1 MSPTGKAQP
10 TSTTIPMPDPLPRPP
25 AARPDEARRG
35 GARFADFAAA
45 LRDVEAAAGRLDKA
59 DRLVAF
65 FADAPDDDAARAA
78 RYASGRVFPL
88 ADERTVDVGF
98 AAIRTAVAGLTGAEP
113 DALRAALVRLGDPGD
128 VAAEA
133 MGERPA
139 SELTLGD
146 AEHAFEAI
154 AATRGS
160 KARAARV
167 GETLGRLGTDEARFF
182 VRLLAGDLR
191 TGMLAGGVEL
201 ALSRAYAATIGDVQR
216 AHMLTGDIGETAVLA
231 RHGRLGTAA
240 MRPFAP
246 VRFMLASPAED
257 AADVARQVDAPFLV
271 EDKFDGIRAQAH
283 IGPDTPAEHAPGV
296 DGPTDLHGATVE
308 TDAGTVRVALFS
320 RTLDA
325 IGGAF
330 PDLTAPLA
338 ALSFPGG
345 LVLDGEIVPV
355 GPDGRIA
362 PFQTL
367 QPRLGRKTVTAA
379 MLADA
384 PVAFVVYDVLA
395 AGGETLLDQP
405 LAERRARLDA
415 LALPPAGPGS
425 PGDAPLVDVRVARS
439 AVTEVGTADGLDAA
453 FDAAQARGNEGL
465 MVKRPASPYL
475 PGRRG
480 RDWLKLKKALAT
492 LDVVVVSVE
501 VGSGARR
508 HLLSDV
514 TFAVRGDDGAL
525 LTVGKAYSGLTD
537 AELTELTA
545 WFEAHTVQ
553 TFAHGKVRIVEPEI
567 VVEVAFDRVQPSPR
581 HKSGYALRFPR
592 IVRLRPD
599 KPVAEIDTLATV
611 AALATTS
618 ATGTSTTDTSTTDA
632 L

>member
-1 MSPTGKAQP
+1 
-10 TSTTIPMPDPLPRPP
+10 MPD
-25 AARPDEARRG
+25 
-35 GARFADFAAA
+35 ARFADFASA
-45 LRDVEAAAGRLDKA
+45 LRDVEAASGRLEKA

-65 FADAPDDDAARAA
+65 LAAASDDDAARAA
-78 RYASGRVFPL
+78 RDASGRVFPL

-98 AAIRTAVAGLTGAEP
+98 AAVRTAVADVTGTEP
-113 DALRAALVRLGDPGD
+113 DSLRAALVRLGDPGD

-146 AEHAFEAI
+146 VEHAFEQI
-154 AATRGS
+154 AETRGS
-160 KARAARV
+160 TARAALV

-182 VRLLAGDLR
+182 VRLLSGDLR

-201 ALSRAYAATIGDVQR
+201 ALSRAYDATIGDVQR

-231 RHGRLGTAA
+231 RHSMLATAA
-240 MRPFAP
+240 MRPFHP

-257 AADVARQVDAPFLV
+257 AADVARQVEVPFLV

-283 IGPDTPAEHAPGV
+283 VGFETPAERAPGT
-296 DGPTDLHGATVE
+296 DGPVDLHGVTVE
-308 TDAGTVRVALFS
+308 TDAGVVRVALFS

-338 ALSFPGG
+338 ALNVSGG

-367 QPRLGRKTVTAA
+367 QPRLGRKKVTDA
-379 MLADA
+379 MLADM

-395 AGGETLLDQP
+395 SGGETLLDTP
-405 LAERRARLDA
+405 LVERRARLDA
-415 LALPPAGPGS
+415 LGLPPA
-425 PGDAPLVDVRVARS
+425 DAPTPDVRVFQS
-439 AVTEVGTADGLDAA
+439 VVTRVETEDGLDAA

-465 MVKRPASPYL
+465 MIKRPDSSYL
-475 PGRRG
+475 PGHRG

-501 VGSGARR
+501 VGSGGRK
-508 HLLSDV
+508 HLLSDF

-537 AELTELTA
+537 AELTDLTA

-553 TFAHGKVRIVEPEI
+553 TFAHGKVRIVEPHV

-599 KPVAEIDTLATV
+599 KPVSEIDTLATV
-611 AALATTS
+611 AALA
-618 ATGTSTTDTSTTDA
+618 DPPP
-632 L
+632 